1 MNNKKLNLKNDIIFK
16 AFFGKKGNEEFL
28 IDFLEALLKIKIT
41 KIEIQEDVNL
51 EQLSVEE
58 KGGRL
63 DIQAILN
70 DGVIANIEMQVR
82 NNHNMEVRTT
92 FYASKIMSRETS
104 RGEDYRSIKKI
115 ILINILGY
123 NMFKKYDE
131 YIHKT
136 AIVLDGHRDEIV
148 IDNIEWWFIELP
160 KFRKMHKNIDNKIE
174 QWLLFIDD
182 EEKEL
187 VKMAEE
193 KNQTLQKAREKMNY
207 LTGDAAVRRLAEL
220 REIWELDYNSD
231 INYAREKG
239 EKSGLKRGRKEGRA
253 EGRAE
258 GKKEEKKE
266 IEKKLLKLQ
275 MPIEQISEITS
286 LTGDEIKN
294 IDID

>member
-136 AIVLDGHRDEIV
+136 AIVLDGHREEIV

-160 KFRKMHKNIDNKIE
+160 KFRKMHKNINSKID

-231 INYAREKG
+231 INYAKEKG
-239 EKSGLKRGRKEGRA
+239 LKSGLKRGRKEG
-253 EGRAE
+253 
-258 GKKEEKKE
+258 KKENSIE
-266 IEKKLLKLQ
+266 IARKLLKLQ
-275 MPIEQISEITS
+275 MPIEQISEITN
-286 LTGDEIKN
+286 LTEEEIN
-294 IDID
+294 DIKE

>member
-104 RGEDYRSIKKI
+104 RGENYRSIKKI

-136 AIVLDGHRDEIV
+136 AIVLDEHREEIV

-160 KFRKMHKNIDNKIE
+160 KFRKMHKDINNKID

-220 REIWELDYNSD
+220 REKWELDYNSD
-231 INYAREKG
+231 INYAKDE
-239 EKSGLKRGRKEGRA
+239 GRKEGRA
-253 EGRAE
+253 EGLKE
-258 GKKEEKKE
+258 GEKKGKKEKSAE
-266 IEKKLLKLQ
+266 IAKKLLKLQ
-275 MPIEQISEITS
+275 MPIEQISEITN
-286 LTGDEIKN
+286 LTEEEIKKIE
-294 IDID
+294 ID

>member
-104 RGEDYRSIKKI
+104 RGEDYQSIKKI

-136 AIVLDGHRDEIV
+136 AIVLDEHREEIV

-160 KFRKMHKNIDNKIE
+160 KFRKMHKDINNKID

-253 EGRAE
+253 E
-258 GKKEEKKE
+258 EKKE
-266 IEKKLLKLQ
+266 IAKKLLKLK
-275 MPIEQISEITS
+275 MPIEQISEITN
-286 LTGDEIKN
+286 LTEEEIKN
-294 IDID
+294 IV

>member
-1 MNNKKLNLKNDIIFK
+1 MNNKKLNLKNDIVFK
-16 AFFGKKGNEEFL
+16 AFFSKKGNEEFL

-51 EQLSVEE
+51 EQLSFKE
-58 KGGRL
+58 KGGKL

-136 AIVLDGHRDEIV
+136 AIVLDGHREEIV

-160 KFRKMHKNIDNKIE
+160 KFRKMHKNIDNKID

-193 KNQTLQKAREKMNY
+193 KNQTLQKAREEMNY

-239 EKSGLKRGRKEGRA
+239 EKSGLKRGRKEG
-253 EGRAE
+253 EQ
-258 GKKEEKKE
+258 KKSIE
-266 IEKKLLKLQ
+266 IAKKLLKLQ

-286 LTGDEIKN
+286 LTEEEINN
-294 IDID
+294 IKK

>member
-136 AIVLDGHRDEIV
+136 AIVLDGHREEIV

-160 KFRKMHKNIDNKIE
+160 KFRKMHKDINSKIE

-193 KNQTLQKAREKMNY
+193 KNRTLQKAREKMDY

-266 IEKKLLKLQ
+266 IAKKLLKLQ
-275 MPIEQISEITS
+275 MPIEQISEITN
-286 LTGDEIKN
+286 LTEEEIKN
-294 IDID
+294 MK

>member
-104 RGEDYRSIKKI
+104 RGEDYRNIKKI

-136 AIVLDGHRDEIV
+136 AIVLDGHREEIV

-160 KFRKMHKNIDNKIE
+160 KFRKMHKNINSKID

-193 KNQTLQKAREKMNY
+193 KNQTLQKAREEMNY

-266 IEKKLLKLQ
+266 IAKKLLKLQ

>member
-1 MNNKKLNLKNDIIFK
+1 MNNKKLNLKNDIVFK
-16 AFFGKKGNEEFL
+16 AFFSKKGNEEFL

-51 EQLSVEE
+51 EQLSFKE
-58 KGGRL
+58 KGGKL

-82 NNHNMEVRTT
+82 NTHNMEVRTT

-104 RGEDYRSIKKI
+104 RGEDYRNIKKI

-136 AIVLDGHRDEIV
+136 AIVLDGHREEIV

-160 KFRKMHKNIDNKIE
+160 KFRKMHKNINSKID

-193 KNQTLQKAREKMNY
+193 KNQTLQKAREEMNY

-266 IEKKLLKLQ
+266 IAKKLLKLQ

>member
-1 MNNKKLNLKNDIIFK
+1 MNNKKLNLKNDIVFK
-16 AFFGKKGNEEFL
+16 AFFSKKGNEEFL

-41 KIEIQEDVNL
+41 KIKIQEDVNL

-104 RGEDYRSIKKI
+104 RGEDYRNIKKI

-136 AIVLDGHRDEIV
+136 AIVLDEHREEIV

-174 QWLLFIDD
+174 QWLLFLDD

-193 KNQTLQKAREKMNY
+193 KNQTLQKAREEMNY

-231 INYAREKG
+231 INYAKDEGKREK
-239 EKSGLKRGRKEGRA
+239 SF
-253 EGRAE
+253 
-258 GKKEEKKE
+258 E
-266 IEKKLLKLQ
+266 IAKKLLEIQ
-275 MPIEQISEITS
+275 MPIEQISEITN
-286 LTGDEIKN
+286 LTEEEIETLK
-294 IDID
+294 

>member
-123 NMFKKYDE
+123 NMFKRYDE

-136 AIVLDGHRDEIV
+136 AIVLDEHREEIV

-160 KFRKMHKNIDNKIE
+160 KFRKMHKNINSKID

-231 INYAREKG
+231 INYAKEKG
-239 EKSGLKRGRKEGRA
+239 LKSGLKRGRKEG
-253 EGRAE
+253 
-258 GKKEEKKE
+258 KKENSIE
-266 IEKKLLKLQ
+266 IARKLLKLQ
-275 MPIEQISEITS
+275 MPIEQISEITN
-286 LTGDEIKN
+286 LTEEEIN
-294 IDID
+294 DIKI

>member
-1 MNNKKLNLKNDIIFK
+1 
-16 AFFGKKGNEEFL
+16 
-28 IDFLEALLKIKIT
+28 
-41 KIEIQEDVNL
+41 
-51 EQLSVEE
+51 
-58 KGGRL
+58 
-63 DIQAILN
+63 
-70 DGVIANIEMQVR
+70 
-82 NNHNMEVRTT
+82 
-92 FYASKIMSRETS
+92 
-104 RGEDYRSIKKI
+104 
-115 ILINILGY
+115 
-123 NMFKKYDE
+123 
-131 YIHKT
+131 
-136 AIVLDGHRDEIV
+136 
-148 IDNIEWWFIELP
+148 
-160 KFRKMHKNIDNKIE
+160 MHKNIDNKIE

-266 IEKKLLKLQ
+266 IAKKLLKLQ
-275 MPIEQISEITS
+275 MPIEQIYEITS

>member
-1 MNNKKLNLKNDIIFK
+1 MSNKKLNLKNDIIFK

-136 AIVLDGHRDEIV
+136 AIVLDEHREEIV

-160 KFRKMHKNIDNKIE
+160 KFRKMHKNIDNKID
-174 QWLLFIDD
+174 QRLLFIDD

-239 EKSGLKRGRKEGRA
+239 EKSGLKRGRKEG
-253 EGRAE
+253 EQ
-258 GKKEEKKE
+258 KKSIE
-266 IEKKLLKLQ
+266 IAKKLLKLQ
-275 MPIEQISEITS
+275 MPIEQISEITN
-286 LTGDEIKN
+286 LTEEEIN
-294 IDID
+294 DIKI

>member
-82 NNHNMEVRTT
+82 NTHNMEVRTT

-104 RGEDYRSIKKI
+104 RGEDYRSIKKL

-136 AIVLDGHRDEIV
+136 AIVLDGHREEIV

-160 KFRKMHKNIDNKIE
+160 KFRKMHKNINSKID

-193 KNQTLQKAREKMNY
+193 KNQTLQKAREEMNY

-239 EKSGLKRGRKEGRA
+239 EKSGLKRGRKEG
-253 EGRAE
+253 EQ
-258 GKKEEKKE
+258 KKSIE
-266 IEKKLLKLQ
+266 IAKKLLKLQ

-286 LTGDEIKN
+286 LTEEEINN
-294 IDID
+294 IKK

>member
-41 KIEIQEDVNL
+41 KIKIQEDVNL

-104 RGEDYRSIKKI
+104 RGEDYRNIKKI

-136 AIVLDGHRDEIV
+136 AIVLDGHREEIV

-160 KFRKMHKNIDNKIE
+160 KFRKMHKNINSKID

-193 KNQTLQKAREKMNY
+193 KNQTLQKAREEMNY

-239 EKSGLKRGRKEGRA
+239 EKSGLKKGR
-253 EGRAE
+253 
-258 GKKEEKKE
+258 KEEKKE
-266 IEKKLLKLQ
+266 IAKKLLKIQ
-275 MPIEQISEITS
+275 MPIKQISEITN
-286 LTGDEIKN
+286 LTEEEIETLK
-294 IDID
+294 

>member
-136 AIVLDGHRDEIV
+136 AIVLDEHREEIV

-239 EKSGLKRGRKEGRA
+239 EKSGLKRGRKEG
-253 EGRAE
+253 EQ
-258 GKKEEKKE
+258 KKSIE
-266 IEKKLLKLQ
+266 IAKKLLKLQ

-286 LTGDEIKN
+286 LTEEEINN
-294 IDID
+294 IKK

>member
-104 RGEDYRSIKKI
+104 RGEDYQSIKKI

-136 AIVLDGHRDEIV
+136 AIVLDEHREEIV

-160 KFRKMHKNIDNKIE
+160 KFRKMHKDINNKID

-239 EKSGLKRGRKEGRA
+239 LKSGLKRGKK
-253 EGRAE
+253 E
-258 GKKEEKKE
+258 GKKENSIE
-266 IEKKLLKLQ
+266 IAKKLLILQ
-275 MPIEQISEITS
+275 MPIEQISEITN
-286 LTGDEIKN
+286 LTKDEI
-294 IDID
+294 IDIKNNFHF

>member
-104 RGEDYRSIKKI
+104 RGEDYQSIKKI

-136 AIVLDGHRDEIV
+136 AIVLDEHREEIV

-160 KFRKMHKNIDNKIE
+160 KFRKMHKNIDNKID

-220 REIWELDYNSD
+220 REKWELDYNSD
-231 INYAREKG
+231 INYAKDE
-239 EKSGLKRGRKEGRA
+239 GRKEGRA
-253 EGRAE
+253 EGLKE
-258 GKKEEKKE
+258 GEKKGKKEKSAE
-266 IEKKLLKLQ
+266 IAKKLLKLQ
-275 MPIEQISEITS
+275 MPIEQISEITN
-286 LTGDEIKN
+286 LTEEEIKKIE
-294 IDID
+294 ID

>member
-136 AIVLDGHRDEIV
+136 AIVLDGHREEIV

-160 KFRKMHKNIDNKIE
+160 KFRKMHKDINSKIE

-193 KNQTLQKAREKMNY
+193 KNQTLQKAREEMNY

-231 INYAREKG
+231 INYAKDEGKREK
-239 EKSGLKRGRKEGRA
+239 SF
-253 EGRAE
+253 
-258 GKKEEKKE
+258 E
-266 IEKKLLKLQ
+266 IAKKLLKIQ
-275 MPIEQISEITS
+275 MPIKQISEITN
-286 LTGDEIKN
+286 LTEEEIETLK
-294 IDID
+294 

>member
-82 NNHNMEVRTT
+82 NTHNMEVRTT

-104 RGEDYRSIKKI
+104 RGENYRSIKKI

-136 AIVLDGHRDEIV
+136 AIVLDEHREEIV

-160 KFRKMHKNIDNKIE
+160 KFRKMHKDINNKID

-220 REIWELDYNSD
+220 REKWELDYNSD
-231 INYAREKG
+231 INYAKDE
-239 EKSGLKRGRKEGRA
+239 GRKEGRA
-253 EGRAE
+253 EGLKE
-258 GKKEEKKE
+258 GEKKGKKEKSAE
-266 IEKKLLKLQ
+266 IAKKLLKLQ
-275 MPIEQISEITS
+275 MPIEQISEITN
-286 LTGDEIKN
+286 LTEEEIKKIE
-294 IDID
+294 ID